1 MEPVRLGVIG
11 CGVMGPRHVADAK
24 RSQVFD
30 VIAVADIIEGRA
42 RETAQKHE
50 VPRWFRG
57 GDELM
62 QCDEVE
68 AVVLA
73 LPTGV
78 RTPLAK
84 RALAAGKH
92 VLIEKPVAMTAGEVR
107 ELLVLQGD
115 RVAACCSSRFR
126 MLPSA
131 RAIEQ
136 CVAEG
141 ALGPIRLVRTRAITA
156 AREAPSSPPPPWRQS
171 RGLNGGGILV
181 NWGSYD
187 LDYLLGITGWQLVPE
202 TVLAQTWPIAGHLSA
217 RVTPGS
223 DADSHFIALVR
234 CRGGAVLS
242 VERGEF
248 AAAEDEEACQ
258 IIGAQASIRMR
269 MTAQQAKTITLEEAD
284 GDRGVSTRQLWTGDD
299 DHSILTVGVL
309 TDFGRSIREGSRPA
323 TDLRRALVV
332 QAITDAIYE
341 SAETGAEVRVSG
353 LGDS

>member
-24 RSQVFD
+24 RSQLFD
-30 VIAVADIIEGRA
+30 VVAVADIIEDRA
-42 RETAQKHE
+42 RETAQKHG
-50 VPRWFRG
+50 VARWFRD
-57 GDELM
+57 GDELI

-84 RALAAGKH
+84 RALASGKH
-92 VLIEKPVAMTAGEVR
+92 VLLEKPVAMNAREVR
-107 ELLVLQGD
+107 ELLAIQGGL
-115 RVAACCSSRFR
+115 VAACCSSRFR
-126 MLPSA
+126 TLLSA

-136 CVAEG
+136 CIARG
-141 ALGPIRLVRTRAITA
+141 TLGPIRLVRGRAIGA

-171 RGLNGGGILV
+171 RALNGGGILV

-202 TVLAQTWPIAGHLSA
+202 TVFAQTWPVAEDLRA
-217 RVTPGS
+217 RVAPGS

-242 VERGEF
+242 LERGEF
-248 AAAEDEEACQ
+248 TSAEDEEACQ
-258 IIGAQASIRMR
+258 VVGARASLRMR
-269 MTAQQAKTITLEEAD
+269 MTAHHGKIVTLDEAD
-284 GDRGVSTRQLWTGDD
+284 GGKGVVSSQLWTGDD
-299 DHSILTVGVL
+299 DHSVMTLGVL
-309 TDFGRSIREGSRPA
+309 TDFAQSIREGRRPA

-332 QAITDAIYE
+332 QEITDAIYA
-341 SAETGAEVRVSG
+341 SAETGAEVRVADLS
-353 LGDS
+353 DS

>member
-11 CGVMGPRHVADAK
+11 CGVMGPRHAADAK
-24 RSQVFD
+24 RSGLFSV
-30 VIAVADIIEGRA
+30 VAVADVIEDRA
-42 RETAQKHE
+42 RETAQNHG
-50 VPRWFRG
+50 VPRWFPG
-57 GDELM
+57 GDELIG
-62 QCDEVE
+62 CDEVE

-73 LPTGV
+73 LPADV

-92 VLIEKPVAMTAGEVR
+92 VLIEKPVAKNAGEVR
-107 ELLVLQGD
+107 ELLALQGD

-131 RAIEQ
+131 AAITQ

-156 AREAPSSPPPPWRQS
+156 AREAPKSSPPPWRQS
-171 RGLNGGGILV
+171 KSLNGGGILV

-202 TVLAQTWPIAGHLSA
+202 TVLAQTWPIAEHLSA
-217 RVTPGS
+217 RVTPNS

-248 AAAEDEEACQ
+248 ASAEDEESCQ
-258 IIGAQASIRMR
+258 IVGAKASLRMR
-269 MTAQQAKTITLEEAD
+269 MTAEQAKTVALDETD
-284 GDRGVSTRQLWTGDD
+284 VDRGVITRQLWTGDD
-299 DHSILTVGVL
+299 DHSTLTVGVL
-309 TDFGRSIREGSRPA
+309 TDFARSIREGRRPA
-323 TDLRRALVV
+323 TDLKRALVV
-332 QAITDAIYE
+332 QTITDAIYA
-341 SAETGAEVRVSG
+341 SAETGAEVRVAG
-353 LGDS
+353 LR